1 VQLQQPLAFLHIA
14 FAPRQIFGVA
24 RVDQVHLKTPFF
36 QNVVQG
42 NPVDPGRLHRYRRYA
57 TTVQPVRQP
66 MQIGRETLEPA
77 YWFRISIRT
86 HRHIVGSVA
95 YVNPRGL
102 GVNHV

>member
-1 VQLQQPLAFLHIA
+1 
-14 FAPRQIFGVA
+14 
-24 RVDQVHLKTPFF
+24 
-36 QNVVQG
+36 
-42 NPVDPGRLHRYRRYA
+42 
-57 TTVQPVRQP
+57 

>member
-1 VQLQQPLAFLHIA
+1 
-14 FAPRQIFGVA
+14 
-24 RVDQVHLKTPFF
+24 
-36 QNVVQG
+36 
-42 NPVDPGRLHRYRRYA
+42 
-57 TTVQPVRQP
+57 

-86 HRHIVGSVA
+86 HRDIVGSVA